1 MQICGDYQNALCYMV
16 TLGICKFF
24 LFALLTEKLLSL
36 VAAIII
42 TAMCMDDT
50 HRALNTHSWFGTLL
64 SWNPISV
71 SHYFLYIVLLS
82 VDGQQSKF
90 RLNSH

>member
-16 TLGICKFF
+16 TLDMCKFF

-36 VAAIII
+36 VATIQPYTTNVI

-50 HRALNTHSWFGTLL
+50 HRALNTHSWFGT
-64 SWNPISV
+64 IS
-71 SHYFLYIVLLS
+71 YFS
-82 VDGQQSKF
+82 VPLFPVHCTPECRWTTK
-90 RLNSH
+90 